1 MGHCPSGAI
10 GKALGRDTPRG
21 RREAPGSRREA
32 LGSRREALGSG
43 REAKIR
49 NHIEARLMTGVLVAR
64 RVPVAADSCCHA
76 WVLTTI
82 QL

>member
-10 GKALGRDTPRG
+10 GEALGRDTPRG

-32 LGSRREALGSG
+32 LGSG

-49 NHIEARLMTGVLVAR
+49 NHVEARLMTGVLAAR
-64 RVPVAADSCCHA
+64 RVSVTADFCYHA
-76 WVLTTI
+76 LVLTAI
-82 QL
+82 HL